1 MHTRAKAATLTLFL
15 TAIGWAQTPPKL
27 VFFDAPGAGDVFP
40 QGTFPGHITR
50 DGVIA
55 GDYVDSSNAYH
66 GFLRTVN
73 GVIISID
80 VPGAAR
86 TYVTGIN
93 QAGVIAGYYGAGNL
107 GFGYL
112 RYPDGVFTTFRVPG
126 SPATY
131 TGGINSEGM
140 IVGSYTDA
148 AGAYHGFER
157 CVDGM
162 IVTFDA
168 PGAGHKSGQGTSPA
182 SINLDGAIVGSYQ
195 DPSRVNHGFLRT
207 PDGTFTLFDA
217 PNAGASPNE
226 GTFPSQIDAEGVIAG
241 FYTDA
246 FQLEHGFLRSPSGE
260 ITSVDVP
267 PAVLPAGASG
277 IATFID
283 GLNLEGAL
291 VGSTVFT
298 LDPNPYTRAFLR
310 KPNGEFTTFGI
321 PGAGFYGT
329 TFNGINSLGDI
340 VGSYGDTRGA
350 FHGFLV
356 TP

>member
-1 MHTRAKAATLTLFL
+1 MRAPAKAATLALFL
-15 TAIGWAQTPPKL
+15 TAIGWAQTSKL

-66 GFLRTVN
+66 GFLRTVD

-80 VPGAAR
+80 VPGAAS

-93 QAGVIAGYYGAGNL
+93 RAGVIAGYYGVDNL
-107 GFGYL
+107 SIGYL
-112 RYPDGVFTTFRVPG
+112 RDPDGVFTTFRVPG
-126 SPATY
+126 SPATH
-131 TGGINSEGM
+131 TAGINSEGK
-140 IVGSYTDA
+140 IVGFYADSS
-148 AGAYHGFER
+148 GVYHGFER
-157 CVDGM
+157 CVDGLL
-162 IVTFDA
+162 VTFDA
-168 PGAGHKSGQGTSPA
+168 PGAGHKPGQGTSPA
-182 SINLDGAIVGSYQ
+182 SINLDGVIVGSYQ
-195 DPSRVNHGFLRT
+195 DASSVNHGFLRT
-207 PDGTFTLFDA
+207 PDGAFTLFDA
-217 PNAGASPNE
+217 PNAGSSPNE
-226 GTFPSQIDAEGVIAG
+226 GTFPSQINPEGVIAG
-241 FYTDA
+241 FYSDA
-246 FQLEHGFLRSPSGE
+246 FQLEHGFLRSPNGE
-260 ITSVDVP
+260 TTSVDVP
-267 PAVLPAGASG
+267 PAVLPAGASA

-283 GLNLEGAL
+283 GLNAEAAV

-329 TFNGINSLGDI
+329 TFNGINSVGDI

-350 FHGFLV
+350 FHAFLI